1 MFSSQSQRNA
11 IDHKQAVPVKSHVHV
26 VTTGNALSSQM
37 AKCAFSSI
45 FILTKYLFHVCVT
58 AQYEYYFL
66 SHSVMCFFSFSR
78 SLYSNKSRVF
88 NFLTTSYLKVWL
100 LWYFVLTAETLW
112 QFIEMGEVK
121 SGKTSQKCS
130 DPFFLHLDWL
140 CMGVWGCQNKLN
152 FVLIINVT
160 LIVVCYKTVTDT
172 VSIVQL

>member
-1 MFSSQSQRNA
+1 MRWTA
-11 IDHKQAVPVKSHVHV
+11 ITNLKLLINVFLKITEKCHWPQTGCISE
-26 VTTGNALSSQM
+26 VTCPCCNHWYNALSSQM

-66 SHSVMCFFSFSR
+66 LHSVMCFFSFFR

-100 LWYFVLTAETLW
+100 LWYFVLTSGTLW
-112 QFIEMGEVK
+112 QLIEMSEVK

-130 DPFFLHLDWL
+130 DPFFLHL
-140 CMGVWGCQNKLN
+140 CSNN
-152 FVLIINVT
+152 
-160 LIVVCYKTVTDT
+160 
-172 VSIVQL
+172 